1 MKTLLFLS
9 FILMLPA
16 LSHGQYQPDNDP
28 FRINFLGC
36 IRQYEPAPAL
46 SSYPQLNSDISLWIG
61 DNIYAD
67 TQTDPSVI
75 EESYAQLAG
84 FEAFQ
89 ALKEQTYFL
98 ATWDDHDY
106 GDNNETRHYRLKVES
121 KQIFREFWELEDRI
135 PEERDGIYYSET
147 ISVMEHDIQFIML
160 DVRYNLDEVDPL
172 GKGDVLGENQWT
184 WLEEHLK
191 QPADLRFIAS
201 GIQILLNKEN
211 GSETWMKFPEAHNRL
226 METVKTTGAEGVLF
240 LTGDQH
246 YGEVNRMKNAL
257 DYDAIA
263 FQFAS
268 VNQIEEPENNIYRV
282 STVASSEHSY
292 AYIDLFLDE
301 YENDQRYV
309 QFYVKNH
316 ETGQTEVSYRVNLHE
331 LYRTVEISGSERF
344 KDSTA
349 VNFQHDYPH
358 LNLHVSFDGNNPD
371 VNDDIIDNELIVEES
386 TTIKAALFDENGNK
400 RSQVYSYTLEKLTAL
415 EPEDVHQLNLVKG
428 LNFIYSEGEYGLIP
442 NFEKERIIKRGISYE
457 FDPEI
462 IAERADHYAIQ
473 FSGYINIE
481 EEGLYR
487 FATRSDDGS
496 KLYIGDELVVDN
508 DGSHS
513 EITKDGLILL
523 KEGYHNIRVE
533 YFEDYSGQSLKV
545 LMSYEQEGFREL
557 EFKQLY
563 NAKSN

>member
-1 MKTLLFLS
+1 MKTLLFFS
-9 FILMLPA
+9 FILLFPVF
-16 LSHGQYQPDNDP
+16 SYGQYQPDDDP

-75 EESYAQLAG
+75 EESYAQLAD

-89 ALKEQTYFL
+89 ALKEQTHFL

-106 GDNNETRHYRLKVES
+106 GDNNETRHYRLKEES
-121 KQIFREFWELEDRI
+121 KQIFREFWELEDQI
-135 PEERDGIYYSET
+135 PEDQDGIYYSET
-147 ISVMEHDIQFIML
+147 FRVMEHDVQFIML

-172 GKGDVLGENQWT
+172 GKGDVLGENQWS
-184 WLEEHLK
+184 WLKEQLE

-201 GIQILLNKEN
+201 GMQILLNKEN

-257 DYDAIA
+257 DYDAIS

-316 ETGQTEVSYRVNLHE
+316 ETGQTEVSYRVNLDE
-331 LYRTVEISGSERF
+331 LYRTVEISGSKRF
-344 KDSTA
+344 KDSTII
-349 VNFQHDYPH
+349 NFQHDYPH

-371 VNDDIIDNELIVEES
+371 VNDFIINNELILEKS
-386 TTIKAALFDENGNK
+386 TTIKAALFDDNGNK
-400 RSQVYSYTLEKLTAL
+400 RSQVYAYTVEKLTAI
-415 EPEDVHQLNLVKG
+415 EPEEVSRMNLVNG
-428 LNFIYSEGEYGLIP
+428 LNFIYTEGEYDLIP
-442 NFEKERIIKRGISYE
+442 DFENERIIKRGTIND
-457 FDPEI
+457 FDPEG

-473 FSGYINIE
+473 FSGYVNIKE
-481 EEGLYR
+481 DGLYR

-496 KLYIGDELVVDN
+496 KLYIDNELVVDN

-513 EITKDGLILL
+513 EITKDGIILL
-523 KEGYHNIRVE
+523 KKGYHPFKIE

-545 LMSYEQEGFREL
+545 MISYEQNGFLEL
-557 EFKQLY
+557 DFSRLY
-563 NAKSN
+563 YDVSN

>member
-1 MKTLLFLS
+1 M
-9 FILMLPA
+9 
-16 LSHGQYQPDNDP
+16 
-28 FRINFLGC
+28 GC

-46 SSYPQLNSDISLWIG
+46 SSYPPLNSDISLWIG

-67 TQTDPSVI
+67 TQIDPSII

-89 ALKEQTYFL
+89 ALKEKTHFM

-106 GDNNETRHYRLKVES
+106 GDNNETRHYRLKEES

-135 PEERDGIYYSET
+135 PEDRDGIYYSET
-147 ISVMEHDIQFIML
+147 FQVKNHDVQFIML

-172 GKGDVLGENQWT
+172 GEGDVLGENQWA
-184 WLEEHLK
+184 WLEEQLQ

-201 GIQILLNKEN
+201 GMQILLNKEN
-211 GSETWMKFPEAHNRL
+211 GSETWMKFPEAHDRL

-246 YGEVNRMKNAL
+246 YGEVNRMRGAL
-257 DYDAIA
+257 DYDAIEL
-263 FQFAS
+263 QFAS
-268 VNQIEEPENNIYRV
+268 VNQIEEPENNIHRV

-301 YENDQRYV
+301 YENDQRYI
-309 QFYVKNH
+309 QFYVKDH
-316 ETGQTEVSYRVNLHE
+316 ETHQIEVSYRVNLEE
-331 LYRTVEISGSERF
+331 LYRTIELSGSQRF

-349 VNFQHDYPH
+349 IIFQHDYPH
-358 LNLHVSFDGNNPD
+358 LNLHVSTDGNNPNI
-371 VNDDIIDNELIVEES
+371 NDAIIDDELTVEES
-386 TTIKAALFDENGNK
+386 GTIKAALFDDNGNK
-400 RSQVYSYTLEKLTAL
+400 RSQVYAYTVEKLTAI
-415 EPEDVHQLNLVKG
+415 EPTDVSRMNLVNG
-428 LNFIYSEGEYGLIP
+428 LNFIYTEGEYDLVP
-442 NFEKERIIKRGISYE
+442 DFENESVINSGISLA
-457 FDPEI
+457 FDPEE
-462 IAERADHYAIQ
+462 IANREDHYAIQ

-481 EEGLYR
+481 EDGLYH

-513 EITKDGLILL
+513 EITKDGKILL
-523 KEGYHNIRVE
+523 KKGYYPFRVD
-533 YFEDYSGQSLKV
+533 YFEDYMGQSLK
-545 LMSYEQEGFREL
+545 LMISYEQDGLREI
-557 EFKQLY
+557 EFDQLY
-563 NAKSN
+563 YDKGN